1 MTITVN
7 EQSHSWPEQSLTV
20 REILAR
26 LNFSFPLIVVR
37 LDGQLVPKS
46 DYDSVAVPDGARM
59 EAIHLISGG

>member
-7 EQSHSWPEQSLTV
+7 DQPHSWPEQSLTV

-37 LDGQLVPKS
+37 VDGQLVQKNE
-46 DYDSVAVPDGARM
+46 YDSAAVPDGARM